1 MTQPTETPPAEG
13 STEMVRH
20 EHSNDSN
27 SGPVI
32 GNRTPM
38 VITLGAIGLM
48 VLLMMGVVVFTLARL
63 GD

>member
-20 EHSNDSN
+20 EHSNDAN
-27 SGPVI
+27 SGPVA

-38 VITLGAIGLM
+38 VVAFVALGLLLLLIVLAIVSGLIEIS
-48 VLLMMGVVVFTLARL
+48 R
-63 GD
+63 

>member
-1 MTQPTETPPAEG
+1 MTRPTETPPAEG

-38 VITLGAIGLM
+38 VLTLAGIAVI
-48 VLLMMGVVVFTLARL
+48 VLLMFGVVIFALAQL

>member
-1 MTQPTETPPAEG
+1 MTRPTETPPAAG

-27 SGPVI
+27 SGPVA

-38 VITLGAIGLM
+38 VVTLVALGFM
-48 VLLMMGVVVFTLARL
+48 VLLTMGVVVFALARI